1 MAFELLWFII
11 GIILLVK
18 FSDLT
23 IQNAVKLSHKSG
35 ISKMAIGFILI
46 AVATSLPELAIA
58 ITSSIKHEGLL
69 SFGNLIGANVTNL
82 TLIFGLMAIFGL
94 RLNNKDAEKSVIALL
109 AATIIGVFV
118 LVLGGVDFAFGIF
131 LVIIFYAFSRMVMK
145 EGVNIKNMD
154 RKERVHGLISRYLV
168 YLLISVFIVVLAANV
183 VTDTAIILATQ
194 LGISEALIGATILAM
209 GTTLPELSVGIAA
222 VRRRNVEL
230 AVGNAL
236 GSVITNITL
245 VLGVAAIINPIIIGM
260 VSSTALVSMIIVNL
274 IFLYFVSRRTFRAIE
289 GILLWAMYVF
299 YIMAML
305 MIGAL

>member
-1 MAFELLWFII
+1 
-11 GIILLVK
+11 
-18 FSDLT
+18 
-23 IQNAVKLSHKSG
+23 
-35 ISKMAIGFILI
+35 
-46 AVATSLPELAIA
+46 
-58 ITSSIKHEGLL
+58 
-69 SFGNLIGANVTNL
+69 
-82 TLIFGLMAIFGL
+82 MAIFGL